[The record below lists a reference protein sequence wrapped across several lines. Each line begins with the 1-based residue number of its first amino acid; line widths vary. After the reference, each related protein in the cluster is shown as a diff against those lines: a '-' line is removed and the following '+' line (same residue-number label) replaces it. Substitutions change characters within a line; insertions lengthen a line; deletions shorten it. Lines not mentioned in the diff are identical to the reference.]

1 MPASNALDMS
11 KNKNVSFFKR
21 VTSPWRLYQMLLWLK
36 HAIRNRSLTFFSV
49 VNPEI
54 PFAGML
60 SDRKSDIYDII
71 DSRFV
76 PNTMVYDGDLAGIA
90 GALERYAITFP
101 LIVKP
106 NTGVG
111 GNGVYKADT
120 MAELVDFLR
129 RTTIKDLLIQNFI
142 HLRKEFSI
150 MYYCLPKSNEVVVFS
165 VVEKG
170 YPTIVGD
177 GKSTIEALIRNI
189 GNERIRLGYV
199 LDKFKAHLSEVPPA
213 GEEIVV
219 DYIGNFV
226 SGAEFLPHHVNIP
239 KDFGVTL
246 YNALTKKGNI
256 HFARLDV
263 KADSVEELLEGKFE
277 IIEVNGA
284 KSEPLEIYSP
294 SVESKRKRE
303 ILKFH
308 WMQMERIAREQAE
321 LGVQRESFRA
331 SLRSL
336 RSIIRSLSES

>member
-1 MPASNALDMS
+1 MQVQNALNMS

-76 PNTMVYDGDLAGIA
+76 PNTIVYDGQIEGIEK
-90 GALERYAITFP
+90 ALTSHDITFP

-106 NTGVG
+106 NTGIG
-111 GNGVYKADT
+111 GHGVYKADS
-120 MAELVDFLR
+120 MEELVNFLQN
-129 RTTIKDLLIQNFI
+129 TTIKDLLIQNFI
-142 HLRKEFSI
+142 HLKKEFSI

-170 YPTIVGD
+170 YPTIVGT
-177 GKSTIEALIRNI
+177 GQATIEELIRDI
-189 GNERIRLGYV
+189 GNERIRLEYV
-199 LDKFKAHLSEVPPA
+199 LNKFRDRLTEVPPQ

-263 KADSVEELLEGKFE
+263 KADSVEELLDGKFE

-308 WMQMERIAREQAE
+308 WKQMERIAREQAE